1 MVTAVTCHG
10 MHGQGVRCP
19 LAYPSCCPAVPALQA
34 NWVTGMYPLAK
45 FIQTTREA
53 GVRVVSRMEAS
64 KSLTGPY
71 SFKKVE
77 MLVVPEDL
85 HELARRLLNEDLK
98 PTVSLLNSVCNEL
111 ARARW
116 WSWILMN
123 PKIGDDV
130 VHPTRR
136 MCCSHCCCRTLEWG
150 WNGIGFLNGI

>member
-1 MVTAVTCHG
+1 MDRAFK
-10 MHGQGVRCP
+10 CP
-19 LAYPSCCPAVPALQA
+19 FAYPSCCPAVPALQA

-136 MCCSHCCCRTLEWG
+136 MCCSHCCWRTLEWG
-150 WNGIGFLNGI
+150 WNGIGFLNGM

>member
-1 MVTAVTCHG
+1 
-10 MHGQGVRCP
+10 
-19 LAYPSCCPAVPALQA
+19 
-34 NWVTGMYPLAK
+34 MYPLAK

-136 MCCSHCCCRTLEWG
+136 MCCSHCCCRTLAWG